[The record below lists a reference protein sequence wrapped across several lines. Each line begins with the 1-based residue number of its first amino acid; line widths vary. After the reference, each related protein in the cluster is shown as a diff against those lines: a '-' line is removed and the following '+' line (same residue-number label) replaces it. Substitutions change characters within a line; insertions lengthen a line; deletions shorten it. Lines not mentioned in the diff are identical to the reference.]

1 MNVIVIV
8 GPTAVGKTKVS
19 IDLAK
24 EFNGEI
30 ISADSMQVYK
40 FMDIG
45 TAKPNNDEMGG
56 IKHFLIDEIE
66 PSQDFSVAQYKEK
79 ATKYIDDVLSRGK
92 IPIVVGGTGLYI
104 NSLIYNIQF
113 SEVLADNEYRDYLYK
128 IAEQKG
134 NEYLYEILMQTDSQA
149 ALKIHINDTKRIIR
163 ALEVYKSTGE
173 KISTQVSNSRMI
185 ESKYHFIIIGLTLE
199 REILYQRINERVD
212 QMINQGL
219 IEEVEMLISKGYLK
233 NSTSMQA
240 IGYKEMVRYL
250 DNEISLEEAVQAVK
264 QESRRYAKRQ
274 MTWLRRIEEIKWY
287 DITNMK
293 YNDLLIE
300 IKDYLNKIF
309 SQN

>member
-8 GPTAVGKTKVS
+8 GPTAVGKTKLS

-199 REILYQRINERVD
+199 REILYQRINKRVD